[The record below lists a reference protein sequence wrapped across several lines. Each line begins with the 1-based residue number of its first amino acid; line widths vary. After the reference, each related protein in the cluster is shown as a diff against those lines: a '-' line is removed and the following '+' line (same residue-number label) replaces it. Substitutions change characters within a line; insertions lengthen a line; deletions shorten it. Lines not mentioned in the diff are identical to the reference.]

1 MSAEAARVIGGR
13 YRLAEKIGHGGMG
26 QVWAGYDERLDRR
39 VAVKLLRTEALLA
52 GADGQEIEQRR
63 AELRRRFLRECRITA
78 GLDHPGLVTVFD
90 AGEDDGE
97 LYLVMQRLPGVG
109 LGDLI
114 AEQAP
119 FPIPWAVAVA
129 AQICAALSVVHA
141 VPVVH
146 RDLKPSNVMVR
157 PDGRVVVLDLGIA
170 TALDGEHTRL
180 TMTGV
185 PIGSPSYMAPE
196 QALSGAVDARS
207 DLYALG
213 CLLHEMLAGEEPFRA
228 PTALG
233 VLRRQVD
240 EAPVPLRRLRPEVP
254 AELEALVLEL
264 LAKPPAARPR
274 DAQAVFQRLRPLLPV
289 DGGGPRPAYGP
300 LPDPTGPFRY
310 PNQPLPGGLGV
321 CEAVPPAPPVPQA
334 PPVPVHP
341 AVAPGASSS
350 SSAAGLT
357 GQTELAAACGQV
369 SDLLAAH
376 RYAEVIDLA
385 GRLLPLAR
393 AAHGDGAPLV
403 RTLRTIYAR
412 TLLQEGQYRAA
423 LPEYQL
429 LAAGAAAEGGP
440 RAPQALDHRR
450 KAAACL
456 EQLGRGP
463 EALAEYRAL
472 LADHGVRL
480 ELGQDT
486 DPSRCFDL
494 RERIGLLLAGSGETE
509 GAWEWLL
516 ALLFDREPL
525 LGPHHPEVLRL
536 RQHLEQLGRHRRT
549 GPQAPLAGRSAQ
561 AGPPPAWQPAPPAPL
576 PSAPLPLD
584 PRTGSWPSYPPQAST
599 WYPNRT

>member
-1 MSAEAARVIGGR
+1 MSAAAERVIGGR

-39 VAVKLLRTEALLA
+39 VAVKLLRTESLL
-52 GADGQEIEQRR
+52 GGPGSGEPADRED
-63 AELRRRFLRECRITA
+63 ELRRRFLRECRITA

-90 AGEDDGE
+90 AGEDAGE

-114 AEQAP
+114 AEEGP
-119 FPIPWAVAVA
+119 FPIPWAVSVA

-146 RDLKPSNVMVR
+146 RDLKPSNLMVR
-157 PDGRVVVLDLGIA
+157 PDGRVVLLDLGIA
-170 TALDGEHTRL
+170 TALDGRHTRL

-196 QALSGAVDARS
+196 QALSGVVDART

-240 EAPVPLRRLRPEVP
+240 EAPEPLRRRRPEVP
-254 AELEALVLEL
+254 AELEVLVLDL
-264 LAKPPAARPR
+264 LAKPPADRPA
-274 DAQAVFQRLRPLLPV
+274 DAQTVYQRLGPLLPAALA
-289 DGGGPRPAYGP
+289 GPCPPYGP
-300 LPDPTGPFRY
+300 QPDPTTPFHY
-310 PNQPLPGGLGV
+310 PHRPLPWSTVAGAGGGTGAAA
-321 CEAVPPAPPVPQA
+321 AVPAGAAMIFPAVQA
-334 PPVPVHP
+334 GPAASGVAGVP
-341 AVAPGASSS
+341 AVA
-350 SSAAGLT
+350 AAADGPAAPAD
-357 GQTELAAACGQV
+357 LAAACAQV
-369 SDLLAAH
+369 SDLLAEH

-385 GRLLPLAR
+385 ARLLPVAR
-393 AAHGDGAPLV
+393 ATHGDGAPLV
-403 RTLRTIYAR
+403 GTLRTIYAR

-429 LAAGAAAEGGP
+429 LAAAATAAGGP
-440 RAPQALDHRR
+440 LDPQALDHRR

-456 EQLGRGP
+456 EQLCRAP

-472 LADHGVRL
+472 LGDHTTRL
-480 ELGQDT
+480 TSGQDT
-486 DPSRCFDL
+486 DPARCFDL
-494 RERIGLLLAGSGETE
+494 RERIGLLLAGAGDAE

-525 LGPHHPEVLRL
+525 QGPHHPEVQRL
-536 RQHLEQLGRHRRT
+536 RNHLDRLQHHRRT
-549 GPQAPLAGRSAQ
+549 GLQ
-561 AGPPPAWQPAPPAPL
+561 
-576 PSAPLPLD
+576 PLD
-584 PRTGSWPSYPPQAST
+584 PRTGSWPRPQPPGG
-599 WYPNRT
+599 R